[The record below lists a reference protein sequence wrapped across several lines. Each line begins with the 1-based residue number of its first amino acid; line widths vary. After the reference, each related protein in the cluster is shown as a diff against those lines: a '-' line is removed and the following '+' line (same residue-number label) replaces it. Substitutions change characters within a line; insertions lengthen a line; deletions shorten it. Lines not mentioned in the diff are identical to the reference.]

1 MPRLEAAGRGAGGP
15 RGTGGLPAPA
25 HSGGTPRLSCRCS
38 KACSTPCPGSY
49 EGTVRV
55 LWELGP
61 KAGKCAACS
70 EGPRVDGQKASRQDG
85 LASGPSENLSPL
97 TENDGKTGH
106 PVFPSRA
113 YACVHEGFSDPKM
126 MVTF

>member
-1 MPRLEAAGRGAGGP
+1 MLRLEAAGRGAGGP

-70 EGPRVDGQKASRQDG
+70 EGPRVDGQKVSV
-85 LASGPSENLSPL
+85 PSENLSPL
-97 TENDGKTGH
+97 MENAGKTGH